1 MSLRGSLSIRQKLYV
16 LGFVCMVGALSLSAV
31 SILFSA
37 RVAEAARVIDQD
49 RFAPLSKLQEL
60 TTHLKEV
67 RFRLAGVLLD
77 QMPIPG
83 SRNHLHDT
91 TEAAPLLWRDFRRAV
106 HSLDGD
112 TAALV
117 AQIDADMPL
126 FTQFAAKLDQA
137 YAADDSK
144 QLQELLEDEWPIVQ
158 QKIVKPLDA
167 MVPSL
172 SQAVARETAAL
183 GDAARRFRDL
193 TAAAALVALV
203 LTLVIG
209 VLVIRSLMRGVG
221 SAVAVAEALARGDL
235 THEVQVRSRDEL
247 GQLLAALDVTVTR
260 LRGTIGD
267 VRAGTGAIA
276 TAANEVAAGSADL
289 SQRTEEQA
297 SSLEE
302 TAASMEELT
311 TTVQRSSENARQAD
325 SVAAGAAQAAARGGE
340 VIGKVVQT
348 MGAIDA
354 SSKRIV
360 DITGVI
366 NGIAFQTNILALN
379 AAVEAARAGDQGRGF
394 AVVASEVRILAQ
406 RSAASA
412 KEIKQLID
420 DSVRQVEDGTRL
432 VHVAGE
438 TMTQI
443 VAEVERVTRL
453 IQELAAASR
462 EQANG
467 LDEVNRAVGQMD
479 HVTQQNAALVEQ
491 ASAAAEALK
500 QQAQQLVRSVAVF
513 KLPQGEAG
521 APVPAIVTA
530 TPAFANAA
538 DTFTV
543 PLTATRPLA
552 VGLSRALH

>member
-1 MSLRGSLSIRQKLYV
+1 MILRGSLSIRQKLYV

-83 SRNHLHDT
+83 SRNHLHET

-112 TAALV
+112 TATLV
-117 AQIDADMPL
+117 AQIDADMPQ
-126 FTQFAAKLDQA
+126 FTQIAAKLDQA
-137 YAADDSK
+137 YVADDRK
-144 QLQELLEDEWPIVQ
+144 QLQELLEDEWPLVQ

-183 GDAARRFRDL
+183 GDSARRFRNL

-221 SAVAVAEALARGDL
+221 SAVGVAEALARGDL
-235 THEVQVRSRDEL
+235 THEVKVRSRDEL

-267 VRAGTGAIA
+267 VRAGTSAIA

-325 SVAAGAAQAAARGGE
+325 SVAAGAAQAAAKGGE
-340 VIGKVVQT
+340 VIGRVVQT

-366 NGIAFQTNILALN
+366 DAIAFQTNILALN

-420 DSVRQVEDGTRL
+420 NSVRQVQDGTRL

-438 TMTQI
+438 TMGQI
-443 VAEVERVTRL
+443 VVEVERVTRL
-453 IQELAAASR
+453 IQELAGASR

-513 KLPQGEAG
+513 KLPQA
-521 APVPAIVTA
+521 AASVPLRTMLA
-530 TPAFANAA
+530 TPVAA
-538 DTFTV
+538 QAAGTFTV
-543 PLTATRPLA
+543 PFESAQPLA
-552 VGLSRALH
+552 VGLAPAWH